1 MKMKRELERGV
12 DRSRISGWGGGGA
25 GAVTEKLAGLRM
37 ERMVEAEMVNGDKE
51 PEAENEIGG
60 ENCSST
66 SGRKDLR
73 ATEQRVPGLRS
84 GSIAGRPGAWGK
96 LNTVGILAGLEKEAR
111 GDSHGVLEE
120 VDWAAGISWEVIAQ
134 EFDGLNA
141 VDALAS
147 NSEDEVRVIDL
158 DVDKAA
164 ARLGRLRKAAI
175 VLQILET
182 NSSRDRV
189 VSWAHDTMER
199 RLGVRINQ
207 VTALSRREF
216 LVVFES
222 MEDRKVVLSRPP
234 GFLDGKA
241 VRMVEWEKRN
251 LIKLAVNMKVAWVEL
266 RDLPPFGGS
275 SIRTPWGKMYLQP
288 VVYTRLPD
296 RCFFCQGQGHWA
308 RACPKKR
315 LEEQRGDLG
324 QDKSNSVNPKV
335 AGERQ
340 GQSVMKEKSLE
351 SDGFIPVRPRSMRKL
366 TPSAELKSSRQEHSK
381 NPFAALVEISDDNL
395 GNIEQV
401 EGQELEVQG
410 SVRPMGLDC
419 LRNAGGSQQF
429 VGGMNEMRP
438 EDCGSEM
445 EDAKRIQVAAD
456 GELLAEEVNSG
467 EDEKVESSLV
477 KSSNKGGMGRAPRKK
492 VLPDRSLDWLDAPFV
507 GDVEETMRGGGG
519 DSLKECRQVLGKL
532 EPNRR
537 EAEQSGSERDVSS
550 EDNIGRKWGEEGLKQ
565 DDHLSLVSW
574 NVRGL
579 SRTSKAA
586 GVKKWLRFNKGGVKA
601 IGLHEVKWNGWGT
614 QRWLKSIF
622 KDGTVIFDQPRRSK
636 GGTVLI
642 LHGLLCILET
652 GVGGD
657 GRIAWAKVDL
667 PEDAVGRSTLVR
679 GREERWWH
687 QFLVEKGLVDGFIC
701 AARRMGGRYTRVAR
715 KAGRLEASRL
725 DKFYFTSGAGWFC
738 HVREVKHHGS
748 SHLSDHCHV
757 SVVIQMSSEEGVR
770 KRESYF
776 KMNFYDLQDPEVMK
790 RVCAAWQDEAIEV
803 RDSRRRWARGWQRVK
818 QVLKEVRSE
827 KSEQRKRDEGLPQ
840 EIEWRRELL
849 SAESSPEEVEALAK
863 AEGILKD
870 LEIQKAR
877 EWKIRSRDKW
887 IAEDA
892 APARYFFVK
901 LRAKWARE
909 AIQALENSD
918 SEVVTEN
925 EGILD
930 SIHLFYQSLFSAEPE
945 SVEKARARGEVVGLL
960 DRELSEMDR
969 NRMSAVP
976 DRDEIEKVVFG
987 MARYKVLGQDGLTME
1002 VVKECWEFVGE
1013 ECVMMVFIDLVKGF
1027 TCGSTTRVHVNC
1039 RFTPEINLERGVRQ
1053 GCPLA
1058 PLLFALCTQRFM
1070 KMLHRAESMGR
1081 FSGLEIEPGRSLL
1094 HQLFADDTEVCIGQ
1108 QKANF
1113 DELLKIL
1120 EKYELASGAKVNI
1133 AKSLVMPLG
1142 SKEVPTWVDELGCEV
1157 TGSGRALRYLDAKRL
1172 EQCCR
1177 QFLWGV
1183 NEQGTLKKPLITWGK
1198 IARPK
1203 DQGGLGLMGFKDRSG
1218 ALQMRY
1224 VTAIL
1229 DGRNVEWIWIA
1240 KRMMRIK
1247 LLTGP
1252 CKQERKLWTSE
1263 MALLLLS
1270 SWKFEEAPTVDRLL
1284 KVWFRFRKFLRFSG
1298 ESTVVPANLPIV
1310 SLKKWWMLIGE
1321 ECPDTFATIEERAK
1335 KLGAVKMGNVS
1346 KEEWGWEIGVIRTG
1360 EARVGNV
1367 EAGAFVLRWLLQA
1380 QITDRPLQQVA
1391 GWVWQPDVLVGE

>member
-1 MKMKRELERGV
+1 
-12 DRSRISGWGGGGA
+12 
-25 GAVTEKLAGLRM
+25 M

-66 SGRKDLR
+66 SGREDLR
-73 ATEQRVPGLRS
+73 ATGQRVPGLRS

-96 LNTVGILAGLEKEAR
+96 LNTVGILAGLQKEAR
-111 GDSHGVLEE
+111 GDSHGVPEE

-134 EFDGLNA
+134 EFDGLNV

-182 NSSRDRV
+182 NPSRDRV

-222 MEDRKVVLSRPP
+222 TEDRKVVLSRPP

-266 RDLPPFGGS
+266 RDLPPFLEDQVGGLLEA
-275 SIRTPWGKMYLQP
+275 IGP
-288 VVYTRLPD
+288 VVSHSLERQVGLSAASIDERVDPERGT
-296 RCFFCQGQGHWA
+296 
-308 RACPKKR
+308 
-315 LEEQRGDLG
+315 EEQLTGAV
-324 QDKSNSVNPKV
+324 KESVC
-335 AGERQ
+335 
-340 GQSVMKEKSLE
+340 SSL
-351 SDGFIPVRPRSMRKL
+351 
-366 TPSAELKSSRQEHSK
+366 
-381 NPFAALVEISDDNL
+381 EISDDNL
-395 GNIEQV
+395 GNIEPV

-419 LRNAGGSQQF
+419 LRNAGGNQQF
-429 VGGMNEMRP
+429 VG
-438 EDCGSEM
+438 
-445 EDAKRIQVAAD
+445 
-456 GELLAEEVNSG
+456 EVNSG

-477 KSSNKGGMGRAPRKK
+477 KSSNKGGMVRNLRAKQNTVFKSAGGKKALVGLESASSRDPDSRRLSGIKALARKGRAPRKK

-519 DSLKECRQVLGKL
+519 DSLKECRQVLGEL
-532 EPNRR
+532 EPNRG

-601 IGLHEVKWNGWGT
+601 IRLQEVKWNGWGM

-636 GGTVLI
+636 GGTALI
-642 LHGLLCILET
+642 LHGSLYVLET

-657 GRIAWAKVDL
+657 GRIAWAKVQNGDSWFGILSVYAPNKRKVRIEFWEKIKWMIRVGEWVILGDFNQVDL
-667 PEDAVGRSTLVR
+667 LEDAVGRSTLVC
-679 GREERWWH
+679 GREKRWWH
-687 QFLVEKGLVDGFIC
+687 QFLVKKGLVDSFIC
-701 AARRMGGRYTRVAR
+701 AARRMGGRYIRVAR
-715 KAGRLEASRL
+715 KAGRLEALRL
-725 DKFYFTSGAGWFC
+725 DRFYFTSGAGWFC

-748 SHLSDHCHV
+748 SRLSDHCPI
-757 SVVIQMSSEEGVR
+757 SVVIQMSSEEGIR

-776 KMNFYDLQDPEVMK
+776 KMNFYDLQDPE
-790 RVCAAWQDEAIEV
+790 
-803 RDSRRRWARGWQRVK
+803 
-818 QVLKEVRSE
+818 VLKEVRSE

-840 EIEWRRELL
+840 EIGWRRKLL

-863 AEGILKD
+863 AEGRLKN
-870 LEIQKAR
+870 LEIQKTR
-877 EWKIRSRDKW
+877 EWKIRSHDKW

-892 APARYFFVK
+892 APAQYFFVK

-909 AIQALENSD
+909 AIQALENLD
-918 SEVVTEN
+918 GEVVTKN

-930 SIHLFYQSLFSAEPE
+930 LIHLFYQSLFSAEPE

-969 NRMSAVP
+969 NRMSAIP

-987 MARYKVLGQDGLTME
+987 MARYKAPGQDGLTME
-1002 VVKECWEFVGE
+1002 VVKECWKFVGE

-1027 TCGSTTRVHVNC
+1027 TCGSTARVHVNC

-1058 PLLFALCTQRFM
+1058 PLLFALCTQPFM
-1070 KMLHRAESMGR
+1070 KMLRRAESMGR
-1081 FSGLEIEPGRSLL
+1081 VSGLEIEPGRSLL
-1094 HQLFADDTEVCIGQ
+1094 HQLFADDTGVCIGQ

-1120 EKYELASGAKVNI
+1120 EEYELASGAKVNI

-1157 TGSGRALRYLDAKRL
+1157 AGSGRAFRYLGVQIGVDLLGNESITTALRKLNSRFLQWEDFYLPWAARVILIKHILAQIPSFVMMAVGCSVKDAKRL

-1183 NEQGTLKKPLITWGK
+1183 NEQGTLKKPLIAWGK
-1198 IARPK
+1198 IAQPK
-1203 DQGGLGLMGFKDRSG
+1203 DQGGLGLMGFKDRSD

-1224 VTAIL
+1224 MTAIL

-1247 LLTGP
+1247 LLTRP

-1284 KVWFRFRKFLRFSG
+1284 KVWFRFRKFLRFSD

-1310 SLKKWWMLIGE
+1310 SLKKWWMLTGE
-1321 ECPDTFATIEERAK
+1321 ECPDTFATIEECAK
-1335 KLGAVKMGNVS
+1335 KLGAVKMGDVS
-1346 KEEWGWEIGVIRTG
+1346 KEEWGREIGVIRTG
-1360 EARVGNV
+1360 EARVGKV

-1380 QITDRPLQQVA
+1380 QIIDRPLQQVI
-1391 GWVWQPDVLVGE
+1391 GWFGSQMY